1 MLKTSLLELFLQRFI
16 GFGLLCFPS
25 KRTQEMLARMWG
37 KGNPSTLLGNSREV
51 LQKKLNTEILYD
63 PEILLLD
70 KYLDDMKTNS
80 KRYMHSNVY
89 STISYSL

>member
-1 MLKTSLLELFLQRFI
+1 MLV
-16 GFGLLCFPS
+16 
-25 KRTQEMLARMWG
+25 RMWG
-37 KGNPSTLLGNSREV
+37 KGNPSTLLGNSMEV